1 MNWSA
6 PTKKIYEAGDIA
18 NFRKS
23 IASYN
28 LKESMRLIV
37 DLVKGNE
44 IPGNVMDGDL
54 IQRQS
59 GSKLKLPPPSASDT
73 DVVKSEK
80 VKRLLGMISEIL
92 NLIDVTP
99 PLEGPRRF
107 GNLACRDWHDK
118 LVANADEYL
127 YNFDSKIDPG
137 FMLEVKS
144 YLLNAFGSK
153 TRLDYGTGHEL
164 SFVAF
169 MGSLLR
175 FNLLPDITGQELLI
189 VFSKYYDLVRRL
201 ILVYSLEPAGSHG
214 VWGLDDHFHFI
225 YILGAAQFNNPKSKI
240 YPPVQSVLNP
250 TVIEEYCLTNL
261 YINALAFI
269 YKIKSGPFNE
279 HSPIIF
285 DIHNTVS
292 LWKKVLSGL
301 LKMYDVEVLG
311 KFPVVQHFWF
321 GEVLYPWKDNLTKI
335 DLPVHDT
342 SGKNDGFLNHD
353 KGIKTTN
360 STVSMTGA
368 PWARNTPR
376 R

>member
-1 MNWSA
+1 
-6 PTKKIYEAGDIA
+6 
-18 NFRKS
+18 
-23 IASYN
+23 
-28 LKESMRLIV
+28 MRLIV
-37 DLVKGNE
+37 DLVRGNE
-44 IPGNVMDGDL
+44 VPGNIMDGEL

-59 GSKLKLPPPSASDT
+59 GSKLKLPPPTASND
-73 DVVKSEK
+73 DVIQNEN
-80 VKRLLGMISEIL
+80 VKRLLNMINEIL
-92 NLIDVTP
+92 HLIDITP

-118 LVANADEYL
+118 LVANADGYL

-137 FMLEVKS
+137 FMLEVKA

-169 MGSLLR
+169 VGSLLR
-175 FNLLPDITGQELLI
+175 FNHLPDITGQELLI

-225 YILGAAQFNNPKSKI
+225 YILGAAQFNNPKSKV
-240 YPPVQSVLNP
+240 YPPVQSVLDP
-250 TVIEEYCLTNL
+250 RVIEEYCLTNL

-301 LKMYDVEVLG
+301 LKMYDVEALG

-321 GEVLYPWKDNLTKI
+321 GEVLFPWKDNFSKI

-342 SGKNDGFLNHD
+342 NGKNDGFLNHD

-368 PWARNTPR
+368 PWARNIPR

>member
-73 DVVKSEK
+73 DVIKSEN